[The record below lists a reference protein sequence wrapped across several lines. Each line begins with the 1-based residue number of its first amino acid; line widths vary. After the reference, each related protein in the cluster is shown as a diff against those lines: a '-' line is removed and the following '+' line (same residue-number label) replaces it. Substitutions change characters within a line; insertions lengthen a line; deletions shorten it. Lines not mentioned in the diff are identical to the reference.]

1 MRLPFPL
8 CLFGWLLL
16 GVSTSSFADVH
27 VSNSW
32 ARATFPMAKTGAVYL
47 TLSNQTNSQ
56 LHLLSVKTTSNI
68 AEDVQIHT
76 TEMTDG
82 MMRMRQ
88 REDGIVI
95 TPHSQHEFVPGGDH
109 IMLIGLTQG
118 LEEGCQVPLTLVFAD
133 GSEREIS
140 VEVKHQDNGTGS
152 KHHH

>member
-1 MRLPFPL
+1 MRLSSL
-8 CLFGWLLL
+8 CLLGWLLF
-16 GVSTSSFADVH
+16 GVSTSSLADIH

-32 ARATFPMAKTGAVYL
+32 ARATFPMAKTGAVYF
-47 TLSNQTNSQ
+47 TLSNQTKRQ
-56 LHLLSVKTTSNI
+56 LHLLLVKTPSNI
-68 AEDVQIHT
+68 AEEVQIHT

-88 REDGIVI
+88 LKDGIVI
-95 TPHSQHEFVPGGDH
+95 TPHGQHDFVPGGDH

-118 LEEGCQVPLTLVFAD
+118 LEEGSQVPLTLVFAD

-140 VEVKHQDNGTGS
+140 VKVKHQDSGVDA

>member
-1 MRLPFPL
+1 MRLSFPL

-16 GVSTSSFADVH
+16 GVSTSSLADVQ

-56 LHLLSVKTTSNI
+56 LHLLSVKTPSNI

-88 REDGIVI
+88 LKDGIVI

-109 IMLIGLTQG
+109 IMLIGLIQG
-118 LEEGCQVPLTLVFAD
+118 LDEGSQVPLTLVFAD

-140 VEVKHQDNGTGS
+140 VEVKHQDRGAS
-152 KHHH
+152 SQHHH